1 MRLKKFSIK
10 LIYIKNLYLINWWI
24 LWVKKLHYFLEL
36 WSFTLGHHD
45 IVNRGLKIFDSIC
58 IAIGYNPKKQRYFEV
73 EKIKSKINKLY
84 SNNDKI
90 TVISYN
96 KLTAEIA
103 KDINAKYIL
112 RGLRNTTD
120 FEFENSISQ
129 INRDLNKNLETV
141 FLITS
146 PDLAPISSTI
156 IRDVISYGGDI
167 NKYLPN
173 KIE

>member
-1 MRLKKFSIK
+1 M
-10 LIYIKNLYLINWWI
+10 
-24 LWVKKLHYFLEL
+24 
-36 WSFTLGHHD
+36 HD
-45 IVNRGLKIFDSIC
+45 
-58 IAIGYNPKKQRYFEV
+58 
-73 EKIKSKINKLY
+73 KIN
-84 SNNDKI
+84 
-90 TVISYN
+90 VISYN

-103 KDINAKYIL
+103 KELNAKYIL

-167 NKYLPN
+167 NKYLPY
-173 KIE
+173 KID

>member
-1 MRLKKFSIK
+1 M
-10 LIYIKNLYLINWWI
+10 I
-24 LWVKKLHYFLEL
+24 L
-36 WSFTLGHHD
+36 S
-45 IVNRGLKIFDSIC
+45 
-58 IAIGYNPKKQRYFEV
+58 
-73 EKIKSKINKLY
+73 KIKELY
-84 SNNDKI
+84 SNNKNI
-90 TVISYN
+90 NVISYN

-103 KDINAKYIL
+103 KEVNAKYIL

-167 NKYLPN
+167 NKYLPY
-173 KIE
+173 KID

>member
-1 MRLKKFSIK
+1 M
-10 LIYIKNLYLINWWI
+10 
-24 LWVKKLHYFLEL
+24 
-36 WSFTLGHHD
+36 
-45 IVNRGLKIFDSIC
+45 
-58 IAIGYNPKKQRYFEV
+58 
-73 EKIKSKINKLY
+73 KSKINELY

-90 TVISYN
+90 KVISYN
-96 KLTAEIA
+96 KLTAEIS
-103 KDINAKYIL
+103 KEINAKYIL

-167 NKYLPN
+167 NKYLPY
-173 KIE
+173 KID

>member
-1 MRLKKFSIK
+1 MR
-10 LIYIKNLYLINWWI
+10 
-24 LWVKKLHYFLEL
+24 
-36 WSFTLGHHD
+36 
-45 IVNRGLKIFDSIC
+45 
-58 IAIGYNPKKQRYFEV
+58 
-73 EKIKSKINKLY
+73 SKINELY
-84 SNNDKI
+84 SNNDRI
-90 TVISYN
+90 NVISYN

-103 KDINAKYIL
+103 KEINAKYIL

-167 NKYLPN
+167 NKYLPY
-173 KIE
+173 KID

>member
-1 MRLKKFSIK
+1 MDKKIALFPGT
-10 LIYIKNLYLINWWI
+10 
-24 LWVKKLHYFLEL
+24 FDP
-36 WSFTLGHHD
+36 FTLGHHD
-45 IVNRGLKIFDSIC
+45 IVNRGLKIFDEIC
-58 IAIGYNPKKQRYFEV
+58 IAIGNNPKKNRYFEV
-73 EKIKSKINKLY
+73 DIMKSKINELY
-84 SNNDKI
+84 SNNDRI
-90 TVISYN
+90 NVISYN

-103 KDINAKYIL
+103 KEINAKYIL

-167 NKYLPN
+167 NKYLPY
-173 KIE
+173 KID

>member
-1 MRLKKFSIK
+1 M
-10 LIYIKNLYLINWWI
+10 
-24 LWVKKLHYFLEL
+24 
-36 WSFTLGHHD
+36 
-45 IVNRGLKIFDSIC
+45 
-58 IAIGYNPKKQRYFEV
+58 
-73 EKIKSKINKLY
+73 KSKINELY
-84 SNNDKI
+84 SKNDKI
-90 TVISYN
+90 NVISYN

-103 KDINAKYIL
+103 KEINAKYIL

-167 NKYLPN
+167 NKYLPY
-173 KIE
+173 KID